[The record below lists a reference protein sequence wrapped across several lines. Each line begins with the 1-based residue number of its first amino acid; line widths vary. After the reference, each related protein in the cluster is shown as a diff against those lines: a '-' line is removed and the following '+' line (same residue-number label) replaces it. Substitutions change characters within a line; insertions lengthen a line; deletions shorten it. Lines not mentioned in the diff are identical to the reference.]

1 MADLHEAPPARG
13 DEADLFRCFDRK
25 LVRYVS
31 GVVKVTASDTLED
44 ACAHA
49 WMQFMQRQ
57 PEREENWRAWLCV
70 VAEREAWAFPS
81 FFTVNSLVDNTT
93 VSSLGWE
100 RETAVIRVWNAR
112 GGADVTG

>member
-57 PEREENWRAWLCV
+57 SARTRRELARL
-70 VAEREAWAFPS
+70 
-81 FFTVNSLVDNTT
+81 
-93 VSSLGWE
+93 
-100 RETAVIRVWNAR
+100 AVCGR
-112 GGADVTG
+112 